1 MKKIRLT
8 ILVMLLFH
16 FGSSQ
21 TLAEWFQQKKTQI
34 QYLEEQIAAL
44 KAYAVVAQKGYAI
57 AKSGLTLIGN
67 IKKGDFTLHSYYF
80 SSLTKVN
87 LNVKAY
93 TKIADIISMQ
103 IAIAKVSHQQRIYIQ
118 RSNEFSGN
126 EIIYL
131 GKVFDKLLLGCSEI
145 IDHLLAVTTD
155 GLLQM
160 KDDER
165 IQNVDKLYDQM
176 QDRWLFV
183 QDFRDANTRLAIQR
197 MAEHNDV
204 DLNRN
209 LYGK

>member
-67 IKKGDFTLHSYYF
+67 IKKGDFTLHSNYF

-103 IAIAKVSHQQRIYIQ
+103 IAIVKVSHQQRINIQ
-118 RSNEFSGN
+118 RSNEFNGN

-165 IQNVDKLYDQM
+165 IQNIDKLYDQM

-204 DLNRN
+204 DLNRTFWR
-209 LYGK
+209 K